1 MPPLSLD
8 ADEADAISELFNI
21 GMGQSAAALSA
32 MIGEEVHLSVPALA
46 VSSRTRIAQDLDPDS
61 AARVCAVHGAFSGPF
76 TGEAMLIFP
85 ERGTLALVGRVVPVD
100 PGADAPGEVEQ
111 DALTEIGNIILNGCL
126 ASLSNLVEGEVAGAL
141 PCYSTGMPT
150 EVIGAADDPVLFV
163 RIDVALASGDAR
175 GQVLFLLNIASL
187 DAFRTA
193 VRKALESL

>member
-1 MPPLSLD
+1 MPLSLD
-8 ADEADAISELFNI
+8 ADEADAIAELFNI

-76 TGEAMLIFP
+76 TGEAMLIFQ

-100 PGADAPGEVEQ
+100 PDADAPGEVEQ

-150 EVIGAADDPVLFV
+150 EVIGVADDPVLFV

-193 VRKALESL
+193 IRKALANL

>member
-1 MPPLSLD
+1 MPLSLD
-8 ADEADAISELFNI
+8 ADEADAIAELFNI
-21 GMGQSAAALSA
+21 GMGQSAAALSD

-100 PGADAPGEVEQ
+100 PDADAPGEVEQ

-141 PCYSTGMPT
+141 PCYATGMPK

-163 RIDVALASGDAR
+163 RIEVALASGDAR

-187 DAFRTA
+187 AAFRFPA
-193 VRKALESL
+193 AFFYSFF